1 MKIDEGAE
9 TGGGIVRKPPEP
21 LPQEGGRGAHSEYRA
36 QEALLCL
43 QERKTAHGPAQ
54 SYPAGTPAT
63 AQAGEG
69 NRRGLK
75 EQRRIRLTQRL
86 AALLDSGDYG
96 RVRPRRG
103 EILEAT
109 ILSIGEN
116 DMVVDLGAKRD
127 GIIPPRDLN
136 LVDDEEYLAGL
147 EVGDRIPVVVLRDRG
162 HSSEILVSLNMGLQQ
177 RGWLR
182 AQKLFESGEIC
193 EAQVTDINR
202 GGVVVSFDRLRGFVP
217 NSHLTSIS
225 RGLRGRNLREA
236 KSKLVGQTLSLK
248 VIEVDQ
254 RRPRLVLSERAA
266 TGQKRQQL
274 LQELIEG
281 EVRTGVV
288 RSLVDFGAFVDLGGL
303 DGLIHI
309 SELDWTHVDRPSDV
323 LSVGDRVEVYVL
335 DVDRDRERI
344 ALSRKRLLPD
354 PWHRVVGELH
364 EGDLVEGTVTSV
376 APFGIFVDVGE
387 GVEGLVHTS
396 KMPRQRPTGPDLD
409 VGSPVTVRVLSIEEW
424 RHRIALRLQAVGSR

>member
-1 MKIDEGAE
+1 METDEGVE
-9 TGGGIVRKPPEP
+9 TGGRIVRKPPEA
-21 LPQEGGRGAHSEYRA
+21 LPQEGGRGARSEYSA
-36 QEALLCL
+36 QEALLCF
-43 QERKTAHGPAQ
+43 QERKTADGSAQ
-54 SYPAGTPAT
+54 SYPAGTPPT
-63 AQAGEG
+63 ARGGEG
-69 NRRGLK
+69 NHRSLK
-75 EQRRIRLTQRL
+75 EQRGVKLKHRL

-103 EILEAT
+103 EIIEAT

-116 DMVVDLGAKRD
+116 DMVVGLGAKRD
-127 GIIPPRDLN
+127 GIVPPRDLS
-136 LVDDEEYLAGL
+136 LVDDEEYLASL

-162 HSSEILVSLNMGLQQ
+162 YGSEILVSLNQGLQQ
-177 RGWLR
+177 QAWLR
-182 AQKLFESGEIC
+182 AQKLFESGEIF
-193 EAQVTDINR
+193 EAQVADLNR

-217 NSHLTSIS
+217 NSHLTSIP
-225 RGLRGRNLREA
+225 RGLRGRRLREL
-236 KSKLVGQTLSLK
+236 KSKLLGQTLSLT
-248 VIEVDQ
+248 VIEVDRP
-254 RRPRLVLSERAA
+254 RRRLVLSERAA
-266 TGQKRQQL
+266 TRQKRHQL
-274 LQELIEG
+274 LQDLVEG

-309 SELDWTHVDRPSDV
+309 SELDWTHVDHPSDV

-364 EGDLVEGTVTSV
+364 EGDSVEGTVTSV
-376 APFGIFVDVGE
+376 APFGIFVDVGY
-387 GVEGLVHTS
+387 GVEGLVHIS
-396 KMPRQRPTGPDLD
+396 KMPRQSATGLDLE
-409 VGSPVTVRVLSIEEW
+409 VGSPVTVCVLSIDEW